1 MKKFISILLSLAL
14 LLSCAAALAETA
26 EKETLGTLSVN
37 GEFTI
42 QAPVPEGYKMTIKR
56 ADETRIIAYFEPE
69 DKIKPV
75 LQLSVGLQ
83 DSWEPG
89 SKLNNIS
96 DQDLAEIEASFY
108 WDDPDFEI
116 SYSETEHGTKLLL
129 AQLPDKSQVVIYT
142 LYEGYE
148 IEFTLQTADE
158 TGLTQEQI
166 DACIKV
172 LSDMDFVA
180 PESAKLPGYVYPDP
194 DQDPVFAAI
203 TNYMI
208 NNDFGYT
215 AEAGGVLIP
224 APIVLKEDISE
235 DGTKATVYGNFW
247 IFAYKLNGTILECT
261 AGGENPGII
270 NLEKK
275 DGEWVVT
282 SAEYAGDGEEY
293 KKSITKFAN
302 GDADLEKEY
311 YAAGDASEGYLPQYL
326 RSYIIGYVQLNG
338 LENIITAYQDYGQD
352 PVLITD

>member
-1 MKKFISILLSLAL
+1 MS
-14 LLSCAAALAETA
+14 
-26 EKETLGTLSVN
+26 N
-37 GEFTI
+37 
-42 QAPVPEGYKMTIKR
+42 
-56 ADETRIIAYFEPE
+56 
-69 DKIKPV
+69 
-75 LQLSVGLQ
+75 
-83 DSWEPG
+83 
-89 SKLNNIS
+89 
-96 DQDLAEIEASFY
+96 
-108 WDDPDFEI
+108 
-116 SYSETEHGTKLLL
+116 
-129 AQLPDKSQVVIYT
+129 
-142 LYEGYE
+142 
-148 IEFTLQTADE
+148 
-158 TGLTQEQI
+158 
-166 DACIKV
+166 
-172 LSDMDFVA
+172 
-180 PESAKLPGYVYPDP
+180 PDP

-235 DGTKATVYGNFW
+235 DETKATVYGNFW
-247 IFAYKLNGTILECT
+247 IFAYKLNGTVLECT

-270 NLEKK
+270 KLEKK